1 MSYER
6 VMSVMMNA
14 CYMIDSLRDLINLRR
29 GILLLMDQPDDP
41 NNALRFVLINTI
53 IK

>member
-14 CYMIDSLRDLINLRR
+14 CYMIDSLRELINLRQ
-29 GILLLMDQPDDP
+29 GILLLTDQPGDS
-41 NNALRFVLINTI
+41 NNALRFVSL
-53 IK
+53 